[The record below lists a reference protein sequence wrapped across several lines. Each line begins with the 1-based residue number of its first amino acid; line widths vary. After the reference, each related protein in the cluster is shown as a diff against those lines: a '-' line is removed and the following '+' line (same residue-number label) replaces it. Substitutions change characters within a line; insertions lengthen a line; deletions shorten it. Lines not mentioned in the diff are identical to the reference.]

1 MAPTAIELIEDGFED
16 SEFLYPYYRL
26 QEAGVAVTVVGPKA
40 GATYRGKH
48 GVPVRADAAA
58 DDVSMG
64 DFDLLVVPGGRAP
77 DKMRRHAAMVRLA
90 KEAFDQEKPVA
101 AVCHGPQLLIEAD
114 VLTDRKLTCYTS
126 VKTDVKNAGGDY
138 VDEEVVVDGNLVTSR
153 HPGDLPAFMRETVRL
168 VTEAPP
174 AATA

>member
-1 MAPTAIELIEDGFED
+1 MKAIELVEEGFED

-26 QEAGVAVTVVGPKA
+26 QEAGVEVTVVGVED

-48 GVPVRADAAA
+48 GVPITADAAA
-58 DDVSMG
+58 DDVSMDG
-64 DFDLLVVPGGRAP
+64 FDLLVVPGGRAP
-77 DKMRRHAAMVRLA
+77 DKMRRHAAMVRLV
-90 KEAFDQEKPVA
+90 KDAFDQEKPVA

-114 VLTDRKLTCYTS
+114 VVKSRKLTCYTS
-126 VKTDVKNAGGDY
+126 VTTDVKNAGGDY

-168 VTEAPP
+168 VSEEPV